1 MNHFFAFQHPRAA
14 MLATF
19 AASLCA
25 VAPTLVQAQDRV
37 RLISGSEL
45 QGEIISISPNGVEI
59 ENAAGAKQVGI
70 ESVKE
75 VLFGGEPDS
84 LRNARSMLL
93 NRQDGPGALDELAK
107 IEKSEL
113 EGVKDAVQTELLF
126 LKVAATARKAI
137 SSGEKLDEAQKLVSA
152 FLAKYPKSH
161 HLYRMQELLGDL
173 LARGG
178 KTPEAVTAYSVLG
191 QGPPALRV
199 RAATV
204 KARLYVDQQN
214 YAEAIKEFEAAEQ
227 VPTTE
232 QDAASL
238 RQKREARLGRATCL
252 TRLGKPKE
260 AIALVDEVIKPLDAA
275 SDKDLL
281 ARVYNVLGE
290 AQRGV
295 DGKSRDALIS
305 FLTVDLVYNTVAE
318 DHARALFNLVDLWEQ
333 SKNPERAREARQSL
347 ESTYPDSTW
356 ARKLAAG
363 GKAS

>member
-1 MNHFFAFQHPRAA
+1 MSRLLAFRHPRFALLAA
-14 MLATF
+14 F
-19 AASLCA
+19 ACSLCA
-25 VAPTLVQAQDRV
+25 AASALGQAPDRV

-45 QGEIISISPNGVEI
+45 QGEIVSISPNGVEI

-70 ESVKE
+70 DSVKE
-75 VLFGGEPDS
+75 VLFGGEPDAM
-84 LRNARSMLL
+84 RNARSMLF

-113 EGVKDAVQTELLF
+113 EGAKDAVQAELLF

-152 FLAKYPKSH
+152 FLAKFPKSH

-178 KTPEAVTAYSVLG
+178 KTPEAVTAYSALG

-204 KARLYVDQQN
+204 KAKLYLDQQN

-227 VPTTE
+227 VPTTD

-252 TRLGKPKE
+252 TRLGKPQE
-260 AIALVDEVIKPLDAA
+260 AIALVGEVLAPLDATA
-275 SDKDLL
+275 DKDLL

-290 AQRGV
+290 AQRAV

-305 FLTVDLVYNTVAE
+305 FLTVDLVYNSVPD

-347 ESTYPDSTW
+347 ESTYPDSPWT
-356 ARKLAAG
+356 RKLAAG